1 MTQQTP
7 LDALAV
13 NTIRGLS
20 MDAVQAANSGHPG
33 TPMALAA
40 LGWTV
45 FTKLRKHDPISPEW
59 ADRDRFIL
67 SCGHASMLQY
77 ALLHLTGYDLSLDDI
92 KQFRQWHSKTPG
104 HPELHDTPGVE
115 VTTGPLGQGIANAV
129 GMAMAEQFLAAR
141 FNQPGHTL
149 FDHKVWVIASD
160 GDLMEGVS
168 AEAASMAGHLKLGK
182 IIAYWDDNSITIDG
196 RTDISF
202 TEDVL
207 ARYRAYGWHTES
219 VDDGEDIEA
228 ILAASRKAEADPRP
242 SLIRVK
248 TIIGF
253 PAPTKKD
260 SPAAHGAPLGAAEIK
275 ATKAIMGWPEEPF
288 HVPAELGAA
297 RDAAVAAGAK
307 HKAAWDAQ
315 LAAYRAAFPEL
326 AAQLDVALA
335 QGLPEGWDAN
345 LPKFEPSAKGVA
357 TRKASATVLNALA
370 KAIPHLVGGS
380 ADLAGSNGSE
390 LSGLPFYGRV
400 GAGEV
405 PRNINFGVREHAMGS
420 ALNGMALHGGMIPFG
435 ATFLIFGDYMR
446 PTMRL
451 AALMKLRTR
460 YILTHDSIGLGEDG
474 PTHQP
479 VEQLSTM
486 RAIPGFATF
495 RPGDANETRECWK
508 AALQWEGPAALV
520 LTRQDIPTMDRDV
533 SGTQRGGYILSE
545 AEGGAAQ
552 VVIIAS
558 GSEVELAIKAQ
569 ATLAAKGVR
578 ARVVSLPCWELFEA
592 QDAAYRDSV
601 MLPDLRARVAVEAGS
616 GFGWERYLG
625 MRGRFVGMKGFGA
638 SAPAE
643 LLYEKF
649 GITAEA
655 VVEAALAQLS

>member
-1 MTQQTP
+1 VTQQTP

-45 FTKLRKHDPISPEW
+45 FTKLRKHDPVSPEW

-168 AEAASMAGHLKLGK
+168 AEAASLAGHLKLGK

-260 SPAAHGAPLGAAEIK
+260 SPARRTARRSEPPRSRPPRPSWAGPRSPSTCPPSSAPCV
-275 ATKAIMGWPEEPF
+275 TPPWP
-288 HVPAELGAA
+288 
-297 RDAAVAAGAK
+297 RGAK

-335 QGLPEGWDAN
+335 QGLPEGWDARTC
-345 LPKFEPSAKGVA
+345 PSSSPARRA
-357 TRKASATVLNALA
+357 WPPA
-370 KAIPHLVGGS
+370 
-380 ADLAGSNGSE
+380 
-390 LSGLPFYGRV
+390 
-400 GAGEV
+400 
-405 PRNINFGVREHAMGS
+405 
-420 ALNGMALHGGMIPFG
+420 
-435 ATFLIFGDYMR
+435 R
-446 PTMRL
+446 P
-451 AALMKLRTR
+451 A
-460 YILTHDSIGLGEDG
+460 
-474 PTHQP
+474 P
-479 VEQLSTM
+479 
-486 RAIPGFATF
+486 
-495 RPGDANETRECWK
+495 
-508 AALQWEGPAALV
+508 
-520 LTRQDIPTMDRDV
+520 
-533 SGTQRGGYILSE
+533 
-545 AEGGAAQ
+545 
-552 VVIIAS
+552 
-558 GSEVELAIKAQ
+558 
-569 ATLAAKGVR
+569 
-578 ARVVSLPCWELFEA
+578 PC
-592 QDAAYRDSV
+592 
-601 MLPDLRARVAVEAGS
+601 
-616 GFGWERYLG
+616 
-625 MRGRFVGMKGFGA
+625 
-638 SAPAE
+638 
-643 LLYEKF
+643 
-649 GITAEA
+649 
-655 VVEAALAQLS
+655 